1 MLNDNVIKFKAL
13 ADETERLKILYEISQ
28 NNRLCVSDLQEIF
41 KMPQSKMSY
50 HLKLLLSSKIITKHN
65 QAQWSFYEVNHEE
78 IKKLV
83 SPAVYEMLIKRAVES
98 K

>member
-13 ADETERLKILYEISQ
+13 ADETRLKILYEISQ
-28 NNRLCVSDLQEIF
+28 NNRLCVSDLQENFF

>member
-13 ADETERLKILYEISQ
+13 ADETRLKILYEISQ
-28 NNRLCVSDLQEIF
+28 NNRLCVSDLQDIF
-41 KMPQSKMSY
+41 NMPQSKMSY
-50 HLKLLLSSKIITKHN
+50 HLKMLLSSKIIIKHN

-78 IKKLV
+78 IKKIV
-83 SPAVYEMLIKRAVES
+83 SPAVYEMLIKRVVES